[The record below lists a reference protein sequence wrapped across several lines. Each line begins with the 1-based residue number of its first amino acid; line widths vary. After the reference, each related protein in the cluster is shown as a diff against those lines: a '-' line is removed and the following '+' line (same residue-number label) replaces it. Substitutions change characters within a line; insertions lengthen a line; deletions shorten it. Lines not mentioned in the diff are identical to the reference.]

1 MSIPN
6 TYSKLPPDKIKARE
20 INHCLRIG
28 AHATVVMFE
37 FTATSSIVA
46 TAKFNRTYKIAQFYV
61 NSSSST
67 LLGFRKVP
75 VRRGASGIGVSVVLV
90 GGLLREG
97 LSFLKAG

>member
-37 FTATSSIVA
+37 FTATSRIVA
-46 TAKFNRTYKIAQFYV
+46 TAKFNKTYKIA
-61 NSSSST
+61 
-67 LLGFRKVP
+67 
-75 VRRGASGIGVSVVLV
+75 
-90 GGLLREG
+90 
-97 LSFLKAG
+97 